1 MNGIDYHLLNAIAM
15 KYVITYRCLDFFIDN
30 EITEKYGNSPL
41 LKLHFLDNE
50 KDKKDDKDTETDG
63 DGKKHTNN
71 HTNNHTKKDNKI
83 DESTRNM
90 LKDAPFVKYRKAN
103 NGPPTNGEKNKDQ
116 NQTQTQNQN
125 HPPKECVRNKFIC
138 MGKTLNFKFTQK
150 NNTKNKSNNFISKYS
165 DIFSQ
170 ETDLQKRV
178 LSYRDFKNQ
187 EKSEFSTE
195 PPAPAPQADS

>member
-1 MNGIDYHLLNAIAM
+1 M
-15 KYVITYRCLDFFIDN
+15 KYVITYRCLDFFVDN

-41 LKLHFLDNE
+41 LKLYFLENE
-50 KDKKDDKDTETDG
+50 KEEKDDEKDDKKDGQKDDQ
-63 DGKKHTNN
+63 KN
-71 HTNNHTKKDNKI
+71 TKKDNKM

-103 NGPPTNGEKNKDQ
+103 KDQ
-116 NQTQTQNQN
+116 TPNPKDKDQTQTQTQTQNPKDQN
-125 HPPKECVRNKFIC
+125 HPPKEYVLNKFIC
-138 MGKTLNFKFTQK
+138 MGKTLNFQFTQK
-150 NNTKNKSNNFISKYS
+150 NNKKRKSNNFVSKYS

-187 EKSEFSTE
+187 AKSEPST
-195 PPAPAPQADS
+195 